1 VVDLMA
7 RWFRVPEDPQ
17 ESSLQREVFSR
28 REMARRLLGVTG
40 AWSLGG
46 LHPVWCHLLSENS
59 VFRRSDIE
67 LDNANWKPLFLAPEQ
82 NAALQS
88 FSEAIV
94 PGSTAA
100 LVDRFIDLLLSVDS
114 RAGQQKFLAS
124 LSALQAEGV
133 RQFGNSFQGLSMS
146 QRNSLL
152 NAVSTSPENSTIRE
166 SFEDLKQWIVGAYY
180 SSEMGMKELGW
191 TPNRF
196 FPSFPGCTHPE
207 EHLS

>member
-1 VVDLMA
+1 VSENDGLSLV
-7 RWFRVPEDPQ
+7 RPNPQ
-17 ESSLQREVFSR
+17 ESSFKREVLSR

-46 LHPVWCHLLSENS
+46 LHPVWGHLLNETPLLSHG
-59 VFRRSDIE
+59 DID
-67 LDNANWKPLFLAPEQ
+67 LASANWKPLFLAPEQ
-82 NAALQS
+82 NEALQS

-94 PGSTAA
+94 PGSTTA
-100 LVDRFIDLLLSVDS
+100 LVNRFIDLLLSVDS
-114 RAGQQKFLAS
+114 PARQQKFLAS
-124 LSALQAEGV
+124 LSALQAEGA
-133 RQFGNSFQGLSMS
+133 RQFGNSFQRLSMS

-152 NAVSTSPENSTIRE
+152 NVLSTSPENSTTRE
-166 SFEDLKQWIVGAYY
+166 SFEDLKEWIVGAYY
-180 SSEMGMKELGW
+180 SSETGMKELGW